1 MQDSQWGRKLNVS
14 VSDDKR
20 DLIARRLSIPAP
32 DLDHNPDPG
41 LQRALTKI
49 MSTIRIMSRKI
60 LAIVLGLIL
69 AGSTAKAEPAMWIIR
84 DADSTIYL
92 IGTMHL
98 LKHDGE
104 WSAAKMKK
112 SLHEARELWLEIAD
126 LDDDAAVAPLI
137 AKFGVDPQHPL
148 STKLN
153 DEQRKKL
160 EKVTAT
166 YNIPA
171 ATLEPLRPWLAAVV
185 LAEAT
190 LLKAGYDP
198 KAGVERILAAQA
210 KAEGHKVL
218 GFETAEEQMH
228 LLADLS
234 EAEQVAFLDGTLD
247 DLEKGLEQLDQLT
260 KAWIDGDTET
270 IARISNAEMKQLA
283 PTVYEKLLVRRN
295 IAWAQK
301 IEQILKGSG
310 VQEIAVGA
318 AHLAG
323 PDSLQIQ
330 LAKRGIKVEK
340 Y

>member
-1 MQDSQWGRKLNVS
+1 MPSLFS
-14 VSDDKR
+14 
-20 DLIARRLSIPAP
+20 RLSF
-32 DLDHNPDPG
+32 
-41 LQRALTKI
+41 
-49 MSTIRIMSRKI
+49 
-60 LAIVLGLIL
+60 LIL
-69 AGSTAKAEPAMWIIR
+69 SILIGLSAVPAKAEPAMWVIR

-98 LKHDGE
+98 LKHDAE
-104 WSAAKMKK
+104 WKTEKAKKA
-112 SLHEARELWLEIAD
+112 LHESQELWLEITD
-126 LDDDAAVAPLI
+126 FDDQAAVAPLV
-137 AKFGVDPQHPL
+137 AKLGVDAQHPL

-153 DEQRKKL
+153 EAQRTRL
-160 EKVTAT
+160 EKVAT
-166 YNIPA
+166 TYKIPA

-185 LAEAT
+185 LAET
-190 LLKAGYDP
+190 PILKAGYDP

-210 KAEGHKVL
+210 TAEGHKIR
-218 GFETAEEQMH
+218 GFETAEQQMH

-234 EAEQVAFLDGTLD
+234 EEEQIAFLDSTLD
-247 DLEKGLEQLDQLT
+247 DLGKGLELLDQLA

-270 IARISNAEMKQLA
+270 ISRISNDEIKKEA

-301 IEQILKGSG
+301 IEQMLKGSG

-323 PDSLQIQ
+323 PDSVQAQ
-330 LAKRGIKVEK
+330 LAKRGIKVER

>member
-1 MQDSQWGRKLNVS
+1 
-14 VSDDKR
+14 
-20 DLIARRLSIPAP
+20 
-32 DLDHNPDPG
+32 
-41 LQRALTKI
+41 
-49 MSTIRIMSRKI
+49 MSTIIIMSRRI
-60 LAIVLGLIL
+60 FIIALAL
-69 AGSTAKAEPAMWIIR
+69 ALVPAVAKAEPAMWVIR

-92 IGTMHL
+92 VGTMHL
-98 LKHDGE
+98 LKRDGE
-104 WSAAKMKK
+104 WSAEKMKK

-126 LDDDAAVAPLI
+126 FDDQAAVAPLV
-137 AKFGVDPQHPL
+137 ATLGMDPQHPL
-148 STKLN
+148 SSRLN

-166 YNIPA
+166 YKIPA
-171 ATLEPLRPWLAAVV
+171 ATLDPLRPWLAAVI
-185 LAEAT
+185 LSEAT
-190 LLKAGYDP
+190 ILKAGFDP

-210 KAEGHKVL
+210 KAEGHKIL

-234 EAEQVAFLDGTLD
+234 DEEQIAFLDSTLD
-247 DLEKGLEQLDQLT
+247 DLEKGVELLDQLT
-260 KAWIDGDTET
+260 KAWIEGDTET
-270 IARISNAEMKQLA
+270 IARISNDEIKKSPSL
-283 PTVYEKLLVRRN
+283 YEKLLVRRN

-310 VQEIAVGA
+310 IQAIAVGA

-323 PDSLQIQ
+323 PDSLQVQ